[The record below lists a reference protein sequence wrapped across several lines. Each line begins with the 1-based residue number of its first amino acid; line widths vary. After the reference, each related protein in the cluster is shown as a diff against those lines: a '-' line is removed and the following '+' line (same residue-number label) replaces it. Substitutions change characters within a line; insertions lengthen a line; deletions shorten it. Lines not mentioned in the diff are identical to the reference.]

1 MDKSQPYYLFRG
13 DEIIWTGES
22 PSLGHAYGQK
32 GDLLFGSFLYIAGQV
47 EYKAWR
53 WAHSTDRWPNW
64 IICRDGVDVARLR
77 TLILLQT

>member
-1 MDKSQPYYLFRG
+1 MDMTQPYYLFRG

-22 PSLGHAYGQK
+22 PSLGHAYGK
-32 GDLLFGSFLYIAGQV
+32 NGDLLFGSFLYIAGQV

-53 WAHSTDRWPNW
+53 WAIATDRGPTWV
-64 IICRDGVDVARLR
+64 ICRDGVDVARLR